1 MRDLDEAGDDAGRRA
16 LADSA
21 HGGPEWRV
29 RPACLGSV
37 GVAHTFE
44 ELVQKQRAAAAAH
57 ATVKGL
63 RDTYGPP
70 AERAMTGAQSGTYET
85 ALRAWRDLARD
96 VQTALSEYAR
106 DTGRSRSEV
115 EAEVERAAAA
125 ED

>member
-1 MRDLDEAGDDAGRRA
+1 MRDLDEADDDACGRTPEDG
-16 LADSA
+16 AD
-21 HGGPEWRV
+21 GGPEWRV
-29 RPACLGSV
+29 RPASLGSV

-57 ATVKGL
+57 ATVDEL

-70 AERAMTGAQSGTYET
+70 AERGMTGAQSGTYET

-96 VQTALSEYAR
+96 VQTALNEYAR
-106 DTGRSRSEV
+106 DTGRARAEV

-125 ED
+125 GD